1 MIDVDSVFRKRPIPA
16 FQRRPLPRRSPEIGG
31 KLRSLSPGDAAI
43 RLEVCFQPLRFP
55 LSVSGYAGAGS
66 PCTREVT
73 GEIRVMKMV
82 SALILFA
89 GLLWLI
95 SVLVGL
101 SLCAVARR
109 SDDATARMTRDPWL
123 N

>member
-1 MIDVDSVFRKRPIPA
+1 MPQSSRGLFPTHAILVSNPCDS
-16 FQRRPLPRRSPEIGG
+16 
-31 KLRSLSPGDAAI
+31 RSLY
-43 RLEVCFQPLRFP
+43 L
-55 LSVSGYAGAGS
+55 GYAGAGS